1 MKFMVLWT
9 FKPSAAKDVIARFSE
24 TGGMP
29 PEGVTMISRF
39 HAISGNGGFALA
51 ESDDPIAMG
60 SWTRQWNDLMSFEIV
75 PVVDDA
81 GIQQI
86 VASRGG

>member
-1 MKFMVLWT
+1 MLFMVIWT
-9 FKPSAAKDVIARFSE
+9 FKPSAAEDAIARFSE
-24 TGGMP
+24 TGGLP
-29 PEGVTMISRF
+29 PDGVTMVSRY
-39 HAISGNGGFALA
+39 HVIGGNRGFAVA

-60 SWTRQWNDLMSFEIV
+60 SWTRQWNDLLSFEVI

-86 VASRGG
+86 LASRSG